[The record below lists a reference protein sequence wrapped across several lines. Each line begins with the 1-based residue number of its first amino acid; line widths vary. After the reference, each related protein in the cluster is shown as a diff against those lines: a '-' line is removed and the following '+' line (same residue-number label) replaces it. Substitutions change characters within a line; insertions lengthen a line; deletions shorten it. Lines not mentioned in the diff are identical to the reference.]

1 MLRLGNRVNSL
12 LVSSQRLAGRY
23 DKHGSKRTRSVRRT
37 EKNSK
42 YWKMSSNK
50 SGHEQ
55 ERAESYVLGSTSSN
69 QLRLV
74 RGPYGCSGNFTCES
88 QV

>member
-55 ERAESYVLGSTSSN
+55 ERAESYVLGSTSSIHFKA
-69 QLRLV
+69 
-74 RGPYGCSGNFTCES
+74 SS
-88 QV
+88 